1 MGRRLLVA
9 VFVLIAVLA
18 SASAAGAVWHAIS
31 NPSSSHL
38 RDALEAAFKVL
49 RAGLAAGFTVF
60 VVARGPARR
69 RSRDPL
75 AFAACAAAIGA
86 LAAFQAPAGST
97 EPALVVAGEVIAVLS
112 CAWLMWAALTLGR
125 CFGVLPEARG
135 VVTRGPYRFVRH
147 PMYLGELGACF
158 GLLVASP
165 GVRNFSL
172 AAVFAGAQAVRMQLE
187 ERALAREFPAYAE
200 YAART
205 ARLIPGVG
213 LPSTARAVLLRGRS
227 ETVLCERCLVADNP
241 LARLRGMLGRGEPAP
256 GEGLLLKPTAAVHTC
271 FMRYPI
277 DVVFLDAEL
286 RVVGVAANL
295 KPWRGAARRG
305 ARSVLELRAGESRRR
320 RIEPGDELMLLRHG

>member
-1 MGRRLLVA
+1 MRRWPLVA
-9 VFVLIAVLA
+9 LFVLIAVLA
-18 SASAAGAVWHAIS
+18 AASAAETVRHALS
-31 NPSSSHL
+31 NPGLHDVL
-38 RDALEAAFKVL
+38 VAAYALL
-49 RAGLAAGFTVF
+49 RAGLAAAFTVF
-60 VVARGPARR
+60 VLTRGPARR

-75 AFAACAAAIGA
+75 AFVSCAAAIGS
-86 LAAFQAPAGST
+86 LAAFQAPAGSADS
-97 EPALVVAGEVIAVLS
+97 ALIAGEAIAVAS
-112 CAWLMWAALTLGR
+112 CGWLIWAALTLGR

-135 VVTRGPYRFVRH
+135 LVTRGPYGLVRH

-165 GVRNFSL
+165 RTLNFCL
-172 AAVFAGAQAVRMQLE
+172 GFVFAAAQAIRMRLE
-187 ERALAREFPAYAE
+187 ERALADEFPAYAR
-200 YAART
+200 YAAHT
-205 ARLIPGVG
+205 ARLIPGLG
-213 LPSTARAVLLRGRS
+213 IPSTARAVLLRGRS

-241 LARLRGMLGRGEPAP
+241 LARLRGMLGRREPAP
-256 GEGLLLKPTAAVHTC
+256 GEGLLLKPTAAIHTC